1 MAESSGFFKS
11 INDRKYTVD
20 WLAKYIASFIGNG
33 VYNGELAVTADG
45 SAMSVTLPSGRAWI
59 NGYHYRNDGDMT
71 LTIDNAD
78 GVLNRVDIVVLRWDV
93 NARSITAQVIKG
105 TPASTATAPA
115 ITRTVEQYDLKLAE
129 ISIPAGTTAISQ
141 ALITDCR
148 LDNSVC
154 GIVTGVLDQ
163 VDTTTFYSQIQ
174 ADLAAFKS
182 GSEADFSTWSEQQK
196 ASFDSWFNGIKDI
209 LGADEAGNLLN
220 LINDHKADTVSHVTQ
235 AEHDSI
241 ASSIQGATFG
251 GEAVPKNN
259 GMLDF
264 PMPTA
269 EQIEALPLY
278 KKFVS
283 ITKDTTLSSDE
294 SGYLITVSSAN
305 IVTVTLPSPSTRA
318 QYDIFSNTNPFVL
331 STSAAIFDLATGVIR
346 VQTLTIPVWRH
357 IRITANGWNWI
368 ILGDNRASY
377 ASGSV
382 DLTTAGLRNAIIIPN
397 TYSVPAGLAEGT
409 VVLRYAP

>member
-1 MAESSGFFKS
+1 MAETSGFFPDVS
-11 INDRKYTVD
+11 GDREYTSD

-105 TPASTATAPA
+105 TPASTAAAPA

-241 ASSIQGATFG
+241 ASAVQGATID
-251 GEAVPKNN
+251 GEEVPKNN
-259 GMLDF
+259 GILDF

-269 EQIEALPLY
+269 AQMGVVALDAPVITDVHSISEGGFYRSYSGSNQPVSGTSFVYFAIREGWKIVVVAY
-278 KKFVS
+278 KLSQEV
-283 ITKDTTLSSDE
+283 DMWVCRRDSSD
-294 SGYLITVSSAN
+294 GVVFTWTN
-305 IVTVTLPSPSTRA
+305 WTR
-318 QYDIFSNTNPFVL
+318 INTNNV
-331 STSAAIFDLATGVIR
+331 
-346 VQTLTIPVWRH
+346 
-357 IRITANGWNWI
+357 
-368 ILGDNRASY
+368 
-377 ASGSV
+377 
-382 DLTTAGLRNAIIIPN
+382 IIIPN
-397 TYSVPAGLAEGT
+397 TDSVPTGLANGT
-409 VVLRYAP
+409 VVLRYEP

>member
-105 TPASTATAPA
+105 TPASTAAAPA

-209 LGADEAGNLLN
+209 LGEDEAGNLLN
-220 LINDHKADTVSHVTQ
+220 LIGEHKADTAAHVTPEEK
-235 AEHDSI
+235 AAWNDKAAKSTVTTATIPAAGWTGNAAPYSI
-241 ASSIQGATFG
+241 TVPVTSAQPEPTRIEIQPTTDA
-251 GEAVPKNN
+251 
-259 GMLDF
+259 
-264 PMPTA
+264 TA
-269 EQIEALPLY
+269 EQWAAWRDALIRGGGQDTD
-278 KKFVS
+278 S
-283 ITKDTTLSSDE
+283 ITL
-294 SGYLITVSSAN
+294 
-305 IVTVTLPSPSTRA
+305 
-318 QYDIFSNTNPFVL
+318 
-331 STSAAIFDLATGVIR
+331 LADGDKPAVD
-346 VQTLTIPVWRH
+346 IPVVVT
-357 IRITANGWNWI
+357 IR
-368 ILGDNRASY
+368 GD
-377 ASGSV
+377 V
-382 DLTTAGLRNAIIIPN
+382 Q
-397 TYSVPAGLAEGT
+397 
-409 VVLRYAP
+409 

>member
-1 MAESSGFFKS
+1 MAETSGFFPDVS
-11 INDRKYTVD
+11 GDREYTSD

-78 GVLNRVDIVVLRWDV
+78 GVLNRIDVVVLRWDV

-105 TPASTATAPA
+105 TPASNAMAPA

-141 ALITDCR
+141 ALITDTR
-148 LDNSVC
+148 LDKSAC

-182 GSEADFSTWSEQQK
+182 GSEADFSMWSEQQK

-220 LINDHKADTVSHVTQ
+220 LIEEHKADAVSHVTQ
-235 AEHDSI
+235 AEHNAI
-241 ASSIQGATFG
+241 ASAVQGATIG
-251 GEAVPKNN
+251 GTTVPKS
-259 GMLDF
+259 G
-264 PMPTA
+264 
-269 EQIEALPLY
+269 
-278 KKFVS
+278 
-283 ITKDTTLSSDE
+283 TTLQ
-294 SGYLITVSSAN
+294 
-305 IVTVTLPSPSTRA
+305 LPAYP
-318 QYDIFSNTNPFVL
+318 
-331 STSAAIFDLATGVIR
+331 TSL
-346 VQTLTIPVWRH
+346 P
-357 IRITANGWNWI
+357 ANGGNA
-368 ILGDNRASY
+368 DY
-377 ASGSV
+377 A
-382 DLTTAGLRNAIIIPN
+382 TTAGSAPANGGTANAAHYPSHAVGTAAFGLRGNYISN
-397 TYSVPAGLAEGT
+397 V
-409 VVLRYAP
+409 APSGGSNGDTWDQY